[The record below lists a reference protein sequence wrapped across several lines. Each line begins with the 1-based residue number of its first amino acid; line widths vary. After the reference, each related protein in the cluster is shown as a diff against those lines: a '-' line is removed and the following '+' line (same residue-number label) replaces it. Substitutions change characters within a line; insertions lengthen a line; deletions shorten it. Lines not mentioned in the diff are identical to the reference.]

1 MAQQKYLLN
10 KNCIDPTFIHLMNQ
24 EIDSMS
30 YQDSMILFLT
40 RDKLKNQRFYEL
52 LKTNS
57 MINQY
62 LNNDSYVVIRCVKNG
77 LNKAAYYPHFDNY
90 SETVMVPIKMPQ
102 TFPDGAL
109 LMWEN
114 TRGLPS
120 NSIIN
125 AIQKVFF
132 QNPIIKTILLKFFR
146 GKFHKVPVVPG
157 DIAIFN
163 GMTNLHFNIEAL
175 QERRTIL
182 IHNHQPFRNSLF
194 VKASERLSQ
203 LFFG

>member
-1 MAQQKYLLN
+1 MAQQEYLLN
-10 KNCIDPTFIHLMNQ
+10 KNCIDPTFIHSMNR
-24 EIDSMS
+24 EIDSIG

-40 RDKLKNQRFYEL
+40 RDKLKNKRFFKL
-52 LKTNS
+52 LQSNPV
-57 MINQY
+57 INQY
-62 LNNDSYVVIRCVKNG
+62 LNDDSYVVIRCVKDG

-90 SETVMVPIKMPQ
+90 SITVMVPIKMPQ

-114 TRGLPS
+114 TRSLPS
-120 NSIIN
+120 NSMIN

-146 GKFHKVPVVPG
+146 GKFHKVEVVPG

-163 GMTNLHFNIEAL
+163 GMTNLHFNIEAQL
-175 QERRTIL
+175 ERRTIL
-182 IHNHQPFRNSLF
+182 IHNQQPFKNSLF

>member
-1 MAQQKYLLN
+1 MTPQYQLN
-10 KNCIDPTFIHLMNQ
+10 PHCINPAFIDAMNQ
-24 EIDSMS
+24 QIDGIA

-40 RDKLKNQRFYEL
+40 RDKVKNQRFYDL
-52 LKTNS
+52 LKTNPV
-57 MINQY
+57 INKY
-62 LNNDSYVVIRCVKNG
+62 LDDDSYVVIRCGKDG

-90 SETVMVPIKMPQ
+90 SQTVMVPLKMPK
-102 TFPDGAL
+102 TLPDGAL

-114 TRGLPS
+114 ARSFPS
-120 NSIIN
+120 NSMVN
-125 AIQKVFF
+125 AVSKVFF
-132 QNPIIKTILLKFFR
+132 QNPITKAILLKYFR
-146 GKFHKVPVVPG
+146 NKFHKVEVVPG

-163 GMTNLHFNIEAL
+163 GMTNLHFNIEAQ

-182 IHNHQPFRNSLF
+182 IHNQQPFKNSLF

>member
-1 MAQQKYLLN
+1 MAQQEYLLN
-10 KNCIDPTFIHLMNQ
+10 KNCIDPTFIHSMNR
-24 EIDSMS
+24 EIDSIN
-30 YQDSMILFLT
+30 YQNSMILFLT
-40 RDKLKNQRFYEL
+40 RDKLKNQRFFKL
-52 LKTNS
+52 LQSNPV
-57 MINQY
+57 INQY
-62 LNNDSYVVIRCVKNG
+62 LNDDSYVVIRCVKDG

-90 SETVMVPIKMPQ
+90 SETIMVPIKMPK

-114 TRGLPS
+114 TRSLPS
-120 NSIIN
+120 NSIVN

-132 QNPIIKTILLKFFR
+132 QNPIIKTILLKYFR
-146 GKFHKVPVVPG
+146 EKFQKVAVVPG

-163 GMTNLHFNIEAL
+163 GMTNLHFNIEAQL
-175 QERRTIL
+175 ERRTIL
-182 IHNHQPFRNSLF
+182 IHNQQPFKNSLF

>member
-1 MAQQKYLLN
+1 MAQKKYLLN

-24 EIDSMS
+24 EIDSVS

-57 MINQY
+57 VINQY

-120 NSIIN
+120 NSIVN

-132 QNPIIKTILLKFFR
+132 QNPISKTILLKFFR
-146 GKFHKVPVVPG
+146 
-157 DIAIFN
+157 
-163 GMTNLHFNIEAL
+163 
-175 QERRTIL
+175 
-182 IHNHQPFRNSLF
+182 
-194 VKASERLSQ
+194 
-203 LFFG
+203 

>member
-1 MAQQKYLLN
+1 MVQQQYILN
-10 KNCIDPTFIHLMNQ
+10 KNCIDPTFIHSINQ
-24 EIDSMS
+24 EIDAIN
-30 YQDSMILFLT
+30 YQNSMILFLT
-40 RDKLKNQRFYEL
+40 RDKLKNQRFFKL
-52 LKTNS
+52 LQSNPV
-57 MINQY
+57 INQY
-62 LNNDSYVVIRCVKNG
+62 LNDDSYVVIRCVKDG

-114 TRGLPS
+114 TRSLPS
-120 NSIIN
+120 NSMIN

-146 GKFHKVPVVPG
+146 GKFHKVEVVPG

-163 GMTNLHFNIEAL
+163 GMTSLHFNIEAQL
-175 QERRTIL
+175 ERRTIL
-182 IHNHQPFRNSLF
+182 IHNQQPFKNSLF